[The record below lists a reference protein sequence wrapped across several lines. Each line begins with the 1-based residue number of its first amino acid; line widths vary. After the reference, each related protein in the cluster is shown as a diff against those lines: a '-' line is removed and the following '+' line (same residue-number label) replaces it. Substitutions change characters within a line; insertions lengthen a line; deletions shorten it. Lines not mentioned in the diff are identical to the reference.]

1 MRNPFS
7 GKSLLGTNHQC
18 CTPQLNGA
26 LAWCSSLTFRFVKAY
41 IGPAASEYFP
51 CFFPQTKLKVL
62 AGGAESSRA
71 RRARMTHFDNRERV
85 SNQAGTQHIQ
95 TLNV

>member
-1 MRNPFS
+1 MVHFLDYFRPFMRNPFS

-51 CFFPQTKLKVL
+51 
-62 AGGAESSRA
+62 ESSRA

-85 SNQAGTQHIQ
+85 LNQAGTQHIQ